1 MEEEEEEVD
10 GRRHRDGFGLCP
22 GSTQPGKGNRPNP
35 SFVCPSIRPRQTPP
49 SPPLELVRT
58 RTVSIVLR
66 RLRLIQK
73 MDAFHRR
80 TLAPPRIHLFY

>member
-10 GRRHRDGFGLCP
+10 GRRHRDGF

-35 SFVCPSIRPRQTPP
+35 SFVCPSIRPRQTPL
-49 SPPLELVRT
+49 PPRNPVRT
-58 RTVSIVLR
+58 QTVSIVLR

>member
-1 MEEEEEEVD
+1 MED
-10 GRRHRDGFGLCP
+10 GGRRHRDGFGLCP
-22 GSTQPGKGNRPNP
+22 GSAQPGKGNRPNP
-35 SFVCPSIRPRQTPP
+35 SFVCPSIRPRQT
-49 SPPLELVRT
+49 SPPLPSSPNPVRT
-58 RTVSIVLR
+58 QTVSIVLR